1 MNEQP
6 PEASPPTPP
15 AKDYTRELGVV
26 ECFVAITNECQSGPV
41 RTMASHA
48 LEAIKSGGPE
58 VMRQQVYY
66 VLTALQGWRGERA
79 SQVHASLTKYYQ
91 DTAPSTSSTSSTSSD
106 VPD

>member
-6 PEASPPTPP
+6 PEASPSTPP

-79 SQVHASLTKYYQ
+79 SQVHASLTKYYR
-91 DTAPSTSSTSSTSSD
+91 DTAPPAPPTSSNI
-106 VPD
+106 PD

>member
-1 MNEQP
+1 MSEQP
-6 PEASPPTPP
+6 PEASPPTAP

-41 RTMASHA
+41 RSMASHA
-48 LEAIKSGGPE
+48 LEAIKSGGSE

-91 DTAPSTSSTSSTSSD
+91 DTAPSTSSD